1 MVLARTSLPPTLP
14 AMANYDPLKSYLAAL
29 TGSSCAL
36 TFDAIEAIIDAPL
49 PQSATEHPAWWSND
63 NCSPD
68 SHVQALSWTGA
79 GWRVDTV
86 RLHARQVR
94 FVKEATSG

>member
-1 MVLARTSLPPTLP
+1 
-14 AMANYDPLKSYLAAL
+14 MAKYDPLNAYLSAL
-29 TGSSCAL
+29 KGTSCAL

-49 PQSATEHPAWWSND
+49 PQSATEYREWWSNESR
-63 NCSPD
+63 SPTGHD
-68 SHVQALSWTGA
+68 QALSWTAA

-94 FVKEATSG
+94 FVKEPTTR